1 MLLEVAPAKRGTETA
16 AAIVAATPAAMDPEF
31 AMAAEVAPEEG
42 TVVPAAVK
50 EDVAVID
57 RQVVIVVGAAIV
69 RIAIAVT
76 AIGVAIIIGV
86 ISWLAVSRTGIRIVG
101 IVAVW

>member
-16 AAIVAATPAAMDPEF
+16 AAIVPATPATMDPEF

-42 TVVPAAVK
+42 TVVPAAII
-50 EDVAVID
+50 EDVAVED
-57 RQVVIVVGAAIV
+57 RQVVIVVGAAII
-69 RIAIAVT
+69 RIAIAVA

-86 ISWLAVSRTGIRIVG
+86 ISRLAIARTAIRIVG
-101 IVAVW
+101 IIAVW